1 MILQSTIGASWVWC
15 LAIPGIAIALGLGVV
30 LCRRVLRSNSSSRHC
45 PECGFLL
52 PGVSSPRCPACGES
66 V

>member
-1 MILQSTIGASWVWC
+1 MILQSTAPTAWAWYLVIAVF
-15 LAIPGIAIALGLGVV
+15 AIALGLWGS
-30 LCRRVLRSNSSSRHC
+30 RRPWRSTSDERHC

-66 V
+66 I